1 MIFQSNEMFHTIAR
15 DLIMLMRVYMSVYRR
30 MEGE

>member
-15 DLIMLMRVYMSVYRR
+15 DLSMLIMRACTE